1 VAITYSQDW
10 SSGNSLFTSI
20 IDYERGTNGVDPLY
34 PEIVSAD
41 TCTINGDGHLDWN
54 PAQGDYQDVG
64 VAIRGHASTNA
75 QTGSITVRYIPNTTA
90 ISDFG
95 AAGTANLFTVVENVS
110 TENVRVWWGPVEG
123 DESGTIPGIYLELA
137 DWNGFSSNHVARL
150 PWNPSTLVDTEVTIR
165 ACWSCATVE
174 GVTFEND
181 GWFRLYINGTLFY
194 EVEDIALY
202 INSGSGP
209 GLNYLEEV
217 WVGFFGL
224 LGENT
229 YVEFNDESCETVDN
243 PPGGGTCCGSTGPG
257 GAPPSTGFGPPG
269 DQPPVTTPRVIPP
282 GGEEPGYA
290 PCSTGGDPATAS
302 DPAEPQTLTDA
313 RSPVFWLRLTLPD
326 ATVLRYNSQGL
337 NFTSGNG
344 ETSTPRVIQGGW
356 GDIGHALSDDYGSFE
371 AFRTSVTLSDAD
383 GVIRGH
389 LSHATNR
396 HIDGREAIIYVETRA
411 NAALGTA
418 PKVAG
423 RGVITSWRSNADL
436 TVTIEIA
443 DPLGNRYASV
453 ALDRPFPYRRIGAN
467 FFPSCPDQNL
477 NRAVPYIY
485 GDYSDDF
492 TWSVDPRRTP
502 VGICPVIHIGPAS
515 TINGLGVGGMDD
527 AFLIA
532 GHAIAG
538 VQSLFGSNN
547 HEDGPGS
554 VRLPLGS
561 AEFRLPGVGGWPL
574 YHDITG
580 ADGQVER
587 FAIMTG
593 IGPRSDAHV
602 NGQVPI
608 TLNVCGIEDVGDGS
622 GDTITNLVSQV
633 QHFIQHLVL
642 ANPKTG
648 TWGAVPTFAS
658 STTPKVRTTSFN
670 TARTTINNRIG
681 GYVGA
686 FYIGD
691 QKSTREWLAQL
702 CVGSDLRVG
711 INHHGQI
718 VVATLD
724 DQASTAGLTTYTT
737 AHIEASTFDIDPRIE
752 DIYNVVE
759 FQCGVEAATGRF
771 AWPATTLRNESSVTT
786 HGERIAQPITVM
798 TTQIH
803 AYAMD
808 IANRRLLR
816 ASQPRARVRFTVDL
830 RGLALSL
837 GQLISVTHFAGIGA
851 TGWTTRTLWV
861 QKITTDP
868 NEDTMLVTIDA
879 EDVQDILGA
888 TQALIDAGTLDT
900 AVLA

>member
-1 VAITYSQDW
+1 MDV
-10 SSGNSLFTSI
+10 
-20 IDYERGTNGVDPLY
+20 YERDTDGIDPLY
-34 PEIVSAD
+34 AEINSAEGV
-41 TCTINGDGHLDWN
+41 TINGDGYLDWSGYAN
-54 PAQGDYQDVG
+54 WETNGIALQGFPSFNGQDASVTIRYHADA
-64 VAIRGHASTNA
+64 VAL
-75 QTGSITVRYIPNTTA
+75 
-90 ISDFG
+90 SDFSPS
-95 AAGTANLFTVVENVS
+95 GTANLFTIVETIT
-110 TENVRVWWGPVEG
+110 TENVRVWWGPLEG
-123 DESGTIPGIYLELA
+123 NASGTVPGIYIELSRWYSA
-137 DWNGFSSNHVARL
+137 SLQERV
-150 PWNPSTLVDTEVTIR
+150 PWMPIAGTAYTFRFCWKCGTLQ
-165 ACWSCATVE
+165 
-174 GVTFEND
+174 ENNFDLAFD
-181 GWFRLYINGTLFY
+181 GYFRIYINGALFY
-194 EVEDIALY
+194 EVTELDLY
-202 INSGSGP
+202 VRNNLSAFNMVDEI
-209 GLNYLEEV
+209 

-224 LGENT
+224 LGQ
-229 YVEFNDESCETVDN
+229 VSLIEFNDESCETVDN
-243 PPGGGTCCGSTGPG
+243 PPGGGTCCGNTGPG
-257 GAPPSTGFGPPG
+257 GAPPSTGFGPPA
-269 DQPPVTTPRVIPP
+269 DQPPVTTPRVVPP

-302 DPAEPQTLTDA
+302 DPTDA
-313 RSPVFWLRLTLPD
+313 QSLVDATSPVFWLRLTLPD

-344 ETSTPRVIQGGW
+344 EVSTPRVVAGGW
-356 GDIGHALSDDYGSFE
+356 GEIGHALSDDYGSFE
-371 AFRTSVTLSDAD
+371 AFRTTVTLSDAD
-383 GVIRGH
+383 GVLRGH

-411 NAALGTA
+411 NAATSTA
-418 PKVAG
+418 PRVAC
-423 RGVITSWRSNADL
+423 RGVVTSWRSNADL
-436 TVTIEIA
+436 TVTLEIA

-532 GHAIAG
+532 GHAISG

-554 VRLPLGS
+554 VRLPLAS
-561 AEFRLPGVGGWPL
+561 AEFRIPGVGGWPL

-587 FAIMTG
+587 FSIMTG

-608 TLNVCGIEDVGDGS
+608 TLNVCGIDDVGDGS

-648 TWGAVPTFAS
+648 DWGAVPTFAS
-658 STTPKVRTTSFN
+658 SSTPKVRTTSFN

-702 CVGSDLRVG
+702 CVGSDLRIG

-752 DIYNVVE
+752 DIYNVIE

-771 AWPATTLRNESSVTT
+771 AWPATTIRNEASVTT

-798 TTQIH
+798 TTQIA
-803 AYAMD
+803 AYALD